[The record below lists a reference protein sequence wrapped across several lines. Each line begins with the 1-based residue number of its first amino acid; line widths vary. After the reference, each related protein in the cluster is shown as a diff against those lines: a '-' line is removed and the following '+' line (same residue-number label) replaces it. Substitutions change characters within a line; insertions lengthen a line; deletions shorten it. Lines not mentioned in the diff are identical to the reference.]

1 MQKLTLNHLIFKRDN
16 FKLEANMVARQG
28 ESIAILGANGSGK
41 TTFFDLISGFLHPHS
56 GAISIGDQVVTS
68 LSPSKR
74 MLSYLLQDSLLFT
87 HFNVMKNLKLG
98 LSKSRP
104 YQTPP
109 HFLDEIIEA
118 FSLTALLPSF
128 PEQLS
133 GGQKQ
138 RIALARSILAHQ
150 PLLLLDEP
158 FTGIDMLEKQTIM
171 AFLKSYMKRYAPLIL
186 FTSHHQDEIQTMA
199 SRIIQIQVDNH
210 AGHAYISG

>member
-41 TTFFDLISGFLHPHS
+41 TTFFDLIAGFLHPHS
-56 GAISIGDQVVTS
+56 GTISIGSQVVTS
-68 LSPSKR
+68 SSPSKR
-74 MLSYLLQDSLLFT
+74 MLSYLLQDSLLFA

-98 LSKSRP
+98 LSKSLP

-158 FTGIDMLEKQTIM
+158 FTGIDILEKQTIM
-171 AFLKSYMKRYAPLIL
+171 TFLKSYMKRYAPLIL